1 MAKDRK
7 AGDRQLAATIGAL
20 RKPTLAVWAAGLLV
34 RRRPKEA
41 DSLAQLGEALR
52 AAHRTLDAE

>member
-1 MAKDRK
+1 M
-7 AGDRQLAATIGAL
+7 

-41 DSLAQLGEALR
+41 DSLVQLGEALR